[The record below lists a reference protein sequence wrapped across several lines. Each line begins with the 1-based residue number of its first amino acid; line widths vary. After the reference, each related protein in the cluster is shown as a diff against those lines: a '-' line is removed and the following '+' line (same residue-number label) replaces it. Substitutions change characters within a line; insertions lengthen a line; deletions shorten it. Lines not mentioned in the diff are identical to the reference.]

1 MRYAI
6 LSDIH
11 ANLAAFQA
19 VMEHLKGQ
27 RIDAV
32 WNLGDVVGY
41 GPYPNECVE
50 LLRSF
55 PNINIAGNHDWG
67 SIGKIPMSE
76 FNREAAFACQ
86 WTEGV
91 LKKEY
96 GDYLHDLPETQSS
109 GDFTMAHGSPRL
121 PIWEY
126 IMNAGEAAQNL
137 PFFKT
142 PVCLVGHSHIP
153 FIFRQIEGG
162 QPLFRHLEDGEEISL
177 DDGRYIVNPG
187 SVGQPRDGDPRG
199 SYAVYDAD
207 TRKLNLYR
215 IPYDIS
221 QTQQRMRQAGLPHFL
236 IDRLNYGK

>member
-19 VMEHLKGQ
+19 VIEHLKGQ
-27 RIDAV
+27 QIDEI

-41 GPYPNECVE
+41 GPYPNECIE

-55 PNINIAGNHDWG
+55 PNASIAGNHDWG
-67 SIGKIPMSE
+67 STGKIGISE
-76 FNREAAFACQ
+76 FNRDAAFACR
-86 WTEGV
+86 WTGTV
-91 LKKEY
+91 LKAGY
-96 GDYLHDLPETQSS
+96 DGYLRDLPETNVR
-109 GDFTMAHGSPRL
+109 GEFTMAHGSPRR

-126 IMNAGEAAQNL
+126 IMNVGEAVENL
-137 PFFKT
+137 PYFKT

-153 FIFRQIEGG
+153 FFFRRLEGEP
-162 QPLFRHLEDGEEISL
+162 PLFRHLEDGEEIAL
-177 DDGRYIVNPG
+177 GEGRYIINPG

-199 SYAVYDAD
+199 SYAIYDAD
-207 TRKLNLYR
+207 TKSVTLHR

-221 QTQQRMRQAGLPHFL
+221 QTQQRMRQTGLPHFL
-236 IDRLNYGK
+236 IDRLSYGM

>member
-6 LSDIH
+6 VSDIH

-19 VMEHLKGQ
+19 VAVHLKSQ
-27 RIDAV
+27 QIDAV
-32 WNLGDVVGY
+32 WNLGDIVGY
-41 GPYPNECVE
+41 GPYPNECIE

-67 SIGKIPMSE
+67 AIGKIPISD
-76 FNREAAFACQ
+76 FNREAAFVCE
-86 WTEGV
+86 WTESV

-96 GDYLHDLPETQSS
+96 GDYLRDLPETQSG
-109 GDFTMAHGSPRL
+109 GDFTMAHGSPRR

-126 IMNAGEAAQNL
+126 IMNAFEAAQNL
-137 PFFKT
+137 PYFKT

-153 FIFRQIEGG
+153 FFFRQIGG
-162 QPLFRHLEDGEEISL
+162 EQPLFRHLEDVEEVSFGE
-177 DDGRYIVNPG
+177 GRYIVNPG

-207 TRKLNLYR
+207 AKKLTLYR

-221 QTQQRMRQAGLPHFL
+221 QTQQRMRESGLPHFL
-236 IDRLNYGK
+236 IDRLSYGK